1 MKNFTILQQCYARK
15 LKEVEIREE
24 NINKMSG
31 TVSKKNIFGRFTKK
45 KRMENK
51 NKLGNNKIK
60 RRPLT
65 YSVVEK

>member
-1 MKNFTILQQCYARK
+1 MKIFTILQQCYARK

-24 NINKMSG
+24 NINKMSE
-31 TVSKKNIFGRFTKK
+31 VKKNIFGRFTKK

-51 NKLGNNKIK
+51 KKLGNNKIK
-60 RRPLT
+60 RCPLT

>member
-31 TVSKKNIFGRFTKK
+31 TVSKKKTFLEDSQRRKEWR
-45 KRMENK
+45 KRINWA
-51 NKLGNNKIK
+51 II
-60 RRPLT
+60 R
-65 YSVVEK
+65 

>member
-31 TVSKKNIFGRFTKK
+31 TESKKKYFWKIHK
-45 KRMENK
+45 EEK
-51 NKLGNNKIK
+51 NGEQEEIGQ
-60 RRPLT
+60 
-65 YSVVEK
+65 